1 MSPVF
6 ALFCAICGYLKEKM
20 QVKCKSKLAMC

>member
-1 MSPVF
+1 MSPIF
-6 ALFCAICGYLKEKM
+6 ALICTICGHLKEKM